1 MHMHESK
8 LINEMDNLVRSRC
21 CRILVEIVIF
31 DAGKRWYRV
40 LPAIYTGTCFASA
53 GGHPKLAVISNS
65 KRARQYV

>member
-40 LPAIYTGTCFASA
+40 LPAIYTGALLLLE
-53 GGHPKLAVISNS
+53 GIQNL
-65 KRARQYV
+65 Q